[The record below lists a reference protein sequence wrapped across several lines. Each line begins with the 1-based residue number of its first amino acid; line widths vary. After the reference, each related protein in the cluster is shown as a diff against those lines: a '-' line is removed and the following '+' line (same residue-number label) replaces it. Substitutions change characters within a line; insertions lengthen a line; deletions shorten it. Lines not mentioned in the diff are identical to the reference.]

1 MKVTY
6 HKEYSFFLNR
16 DMEYKIYGYKGKPVL
31 VFPTSCG
38 RFFQYE
44 DSGMIEVLE
53 NYINEG
59 KIQIWTCDS
68 IDSETFFSN
77 HWNKD
82 ERISKHELYD
92 KYITQELIPSILS
105 KSKDNN
111 WGSEQKILVTGC
123 SMGAYFSANFF
134 FRHPE
139 YFDTLIA
146 LSGVYSAN
154 YFFGDYMNETI
165 YLNSPINYLENM
177 NDAYYLNK
185 YKQSKIF
192 ICSGQ
197 GSYEEDMVYETGL
210 LKGVLLDKN
219 IPASIDFWGNDVNH
233 DWFWWK
239 KQIRYYLSY
248 CV

>member
-6 HKEYSFFLNR
+6 HKEYSYFLNR
-16 DMEYKIYGYKGKPVL
+16 DMEYKIYGYKGKPML

-44 DSGMIEVLE
+44 DSGMIETLSD
-53 NYINEG
+53 YINEG
-59 KIQIWTCDS
+59 KIQIWACDS
-68 IDSETFFSN
+68 IDNETFFSDN
-77 HWNKD
+77 WNKD
-82 ERISKHELYD
+82 DRINKHEQYD

-111 WGSEQKILVTGC
+111 WGYDQKILVSGC

-154 YFFGDYMNETI
+154 YFFGDYMNDTI
-165 YLNSPINYLENM
+165 YLNSPIHYLRTLK
-177 NDAYYLNK
+177 DSYYLNQ
-185 YKQSKIF
+185 YRQSKIF
-192 ICSGQ
+192 ICCGQ
-197 GSYEEDMVYETGL
+197 GAYEDEMLYETSL
-210 LKGVLLDKN
+210 LKEILQDKS
-219 IPASIDFWGNDVNH
+219 IPAWVDYWGQDVNH
-233 DWFWWK
+233 DWCWWQ
-239 KQIRYYLSY
+239 KQIRYYLDF
-248 CV
+248 CL